1 VDDFTGKML
10 SFDASKRQR
19 DERLNNVMN
28 EFSRGG
34 RDLDDDYDSGHKNRD
49 RKGDNKS
56 SQKHSNK
63 NRNYQDDDDDDIVS
77 MMDKLNRK

>member
-1 VDDFTGKML
+1 ML

-19 DERLNNVMN
+19 DERLNNVISD
-28 EFSRGG
+28 FSRGG
-34 RDLDDDYDSGHKNRD
+34 RDYDDNDHKNNRD
-49 RKGDNKS
+49 RRGDNKP

-63 NRNYQDDDDDDIVS
+63 SRNYDEDDDDDIVS

>member
-1 VDDFTGKML
+1 MDEFSGKML

-19 DERLNNVMN
+19 DERLNSVISD
-28 EFSRGG
+28 FSRGG
-34 RDLDDDYDSGHKNRD
+34 RDYDDYDHKNRD

-63 NRNYQDDDDDDIVS
+63 SRNYEEDDDDDIVS